1 MEHHAVQFSTQH
13 LIALLPL
20 LVTCAT
26 VVVVM
31 LAIAWKRSHSMTFVL
46 SVIGLNAA
54 LLSLLPTIGVTP
66 LQVTPLMQIDTFACY
81 YMALVLIA
89 TLACVTLTHAYLGE
103 AKVNDGQTKGYPRNR
118 EEMYLLLLLSAAG
131 GLVLVSTE
139 HLAGLFIGLELL
151 SVPTYGMIAYAYF
164 NKRSLEAGIKYMVL
178 SAAGSA
184 FLLFGMAL
192 LYADAGSLSFAQIG
206 ASLAGASGSQLVQI
220 GIGMMLIGLA
230 FKLSMVPFHLWTP
243 DVYEGAPAPV
253 AAFLATASKVAVFAV
268 LLRLYQLSPAT
279 AGGWLNDLLTVI
291 AIASILFGNL
301 LALVQNN
308 LKRLLGYSSIAH
320 FGYLLVALIASKG
333 LAVEAIGVYMATYV
347 LTSLGAFG
355 VITLMSTPYN
365 GRDADALYEYRGL
378 FWRRPYLTAVLT
390 VMMLSLA
397 GIPLTAG
404 FIGKFYVIAAGVQAQ
419 LWWLIGAL
427 ILGSAIA
434 VFYYLRVMVTLF
446 LNEPNLQRHDAPFN
460 WGQRA
465 GGIMLMLVAALAF
478 VLGVYP
484 QPLLDLVQQAGL
496 ATAAL

>member
-1 MEHHAVQFSTQH
+1 MEHHAVDFTLQH

-20 LVTCAT
+20 LVTSLTA
-26 VVVVM
+26 VVVM
-31 LAIAWKRSHSMTFVL
+31 LAIAAKRNHALTFIL
-46 SVIGLNAA
+46 SVVGLNLA
-54 LLSLLPTIGVTP
+54 LLSLIPELEVAPLEVTP
-66 LQVTPLMQIDTFACY
+66 LLLIDTFACY
-81 YMALVLIA
+81 YMALVLA
-89 TLACVTLTHAYLGE
+89 ASLACVTLIHAYLGGE
-103 AKVNDGQTKGYPRNR
+103 SGKGYPGNR
-118 EEMYLLLLLSAAG
+118 EELYLLVLLSAAG
-131 GLVLVSTE
+131 GLVLVSAQ

-151 SVPTYGMIAYAYF
+151 SVPTYGMIAYAFF

-192 LYADAGSLSFAQIG
+192 LYAESGNLAFADIG
-206 ASLAGASGSQLVQI
+206 ASLARESSQLVQI

-230 FKLSMVPFHLWTP
+230 FKLSLVPFHLWTP

-268 LLRLYQLSPAT
+268 LLRLYQISPAMS
-279 AGGWLNDLLTVI
+279 GGWLSDLLTLI

-301 LALVQNN
+301 LALLQNN

-333 LAVEAIGVYMATYV
+333 LAVEAVGVYLATYV

-355 VITLMSTPYN
+355 VITLMSTPYS

-404 FIGKFYVIAAGVQAQ
+404 FIGKFYVIAAGVEAQ
-419 LWWLIGAL
+419 LWWLLGAMV
-427 ILGSAIA
+427 LGSAIG

-446 LNEPNLQRHDAPFN
+446 MREPNMHRHDAPFD

-465 GGIMLMLVAALAF
+465 GGIMLLVVALLAF
-478 VLGVYP
+478 IIGVHP
-484 QPLLDLVQQAGL
+484 QPLLELVQHAGL
-496 ATAAL
+496 VALVQ

>member
-1 MEHHAVQFSTQH
+1 MEHHAVDFTLQH

-20 LVTCAT
+20 LVTSLTA
-26 VVVVM
+26 VVVM
-31 LAIAWKRSHSMTFVL
+31 LAIAAKRNHTVTFIL
-46 SVIGLNAA
+46 SVVGLNLA
-54 LLSLLPTIGVTP
+54 LLSLIPALEVAPLEVTP
-66 LQVTPLMQIDTFACY
+66 LLLIDKFACY
-81 YMALVLIA
+81 YMALVLA
-89 TLACVTLTHAYLGE
+89 ASLACITLIHAYLGG
-103 AKVNDGQTKGYPRNR
+103 DSGKGYPGNR
-118 EEMYLLLLLSAAG
+118 EELYLLVLLSAAG
-131 GLVLVSTE
+131 GLVLVSAQ
-139 HLAGLFIGLELL
+139 HLASLFIGLELL
-151 SVPTYGMIAYAYF
+151 SVPTYGMIAYAFF

-192 LYADAGSLSFAQIG
+192 LYAESGNLAFADIG
-206 ASLAGASGSQLVQI
+206 VSLARESSQLVQI

-230 FKLSMVPFHLWTP
+230 FKLSLVPFHLWTP

-268 LLRLYQLSPAT
+268 LLRLYQISPAMS
-279 AGGWLNDLLTVI
+279 GGWLSELLTLI
-291 AIASILFGNL
+291 AIASILVGNL
-301 LALVQNN
+301 LALLQNN

-320 FGYLLVALIASKG
+320 FGYLLVALVASKG
-333 LAVEAIGVYMATYV
+333 LAVEAVGVYLATYV

-355 VITLMSTPYN
+355 VITLMSTPYS

-404 FIGKFYVIAAGVQAQ
+404 FIGKFYVIAAGVEAQ
-419 LWWLIGAL
+419 LWWLLGAMV
-427 ILGSAIA
+427 LGSAIG

-446 LNEPNLQRHDAPFN
+446 MREPNLHRHDAPFD

-465 GGIMLMLVAALAF
+465 GGIMLLVVALLAF
-478 VLGVYP
+478 FLGVYP
-484 QPLLDLVQQAGL
+484 QPLLELVQHAGL
-496 ATAAL
+496 VALAQ

>member
-1 MEHHAVQFSTQH
+1 MEHHAVEFTLQH

-20 LVTCAT
+20 LVTSLTAI
-26 VVVVM
+26 VVM
-31 LAIAWKRSHSMTFVL
+31 LAIAAKRNHALTFIL
-46 SVIGLNAA
+46 SVVGLNLA
-54 LLSLLPTIGVTP
+54 LLSLIPALEVAPLEVTP
-66 LQVTPLMQIDTFACY
+66 LLLIDTFACY
-81 YMALVLIA
+81 YMGLVLA
-89 TLACVTLTHAYLGE
+89 ASLACVTLIHAYLGGE
-103 AKVNDGQTKGYPRNR
+103 SGKGYPGNR
-118 EEMYLLLLLSAAG
+118 EELYLLVLLSAAG
-131 GLVLVSTE
+131 GLVLVSAQ
-139 HLAGLFIGLELL
+139 HLASLFIGLELL
-151 SVPTYGMIAYAYF
+151 SVPTYGMIAYAFF

-192 LYADAGSLSFAQIG
+192 LYAESGNLAFADIG
-206 ASLAGASGSQLVQI
+206 VSLARESSQLVQI

-230 FKLSMVPFHLWTP
+230 FKLSLVPFHLWTP

-268 LLRLYQLSPAT
+268 LLRLYQISPAMS
-279 AGGWLNDLLTVI
+279 GGWLSDLLTLI

-301 LALVQNN
+301 LALLQNN

-333 LAVEAIGVYMATYV
+333 LAVEAVGVYLATYV

-355 VITLMSTPYN
+355 VITLMSTPYS

-404 FIGKFYVIAAGVQAQ
+404 FIGKFYVIAAGVEAQ
-419 LWWLIGAL
+419 LWWLLGAMV
-427 ILGSAIA
+427 LGSAIG

-446 LNEPNLQRHDAPFN
+446 MREPNLHRHDAPFD

-465 GGIMLMLVAALAF
+465 GGIMLLVVALLAF
-478 VLGVYP
+478 FLGVYP
-484 QPLLDLVQQAGL
+484 QPLLELVQQAGL
-496 ATAAL
+496 VALAQ

>member
-1 MEHHAVQFSTQH
+1 MEHHAVEFTLQH

-20 LVTCAT
+20 LVTSLTAI
-26 VVVVM
+26 VVM
-31 LAIAWKRSHSMTFVL
+31 LAIAAKRNHALTFIL
-46 SVIGLNAA
+46 SVVGLNLA
-54 LLSLLPTIGVTP
+54 LLSLIPALEVAPLEVTP
-66 LQVTPLMQIDTFACY
+66 LLLIDTFACY
-81 YMALVLIA
+81 YMALVLA
-89 TLACVTLTHAYLGE
+89 ASLACVTLIHAYLGGE
-103 AKVNDGQTKGYPRNR
+103 SGKGYPGNR
-118 EEMYLLLLLSAAG
+118 EELYLLVLLSAAG
-131 GLVLVSTE
+131 GLVLASAQ

-151 SVPTYGMIAYAYF
+151 SVPTYGMIAYAFF

-192 LYADAGSLSFAQIG
+192 LYAESGNLAFADIG
-206 ASLAGASGSQLVQI
+206 ASLARESSQLVQI

-230 FKLSMVPFHLWTP
+230 FKLSLVPFHLWTP

-268 LLRLYQLSPAT
+268 LLRLYQISPAMS
-279 AGGWLNDLLTVI
+279 GGWLSDLLTLI

-301 LALVQNN
+301 LALLQNN

-333 LAVEAIGVYMATYV
+333 LAVEAVGVYLATYV

-355 VITLMSTPYN
+355 VITLMSTPYS

-404 FIGKFYVIAAGVQAQ
+404 FIGKFYVIAAGVEAQ
-419 LWWLIGAL
+419 LWWLLGAMV
-427 ILGSAIA
+427 LGSAIG

-446 LNEPNLQRHDAPFN
+446 MREPNMHRHDAPFD

-465 GGIMLMLVAALAF
+465 GGIMLLVVALLAF
-478 VLGVYP
+478 IIGVYP
-484 QPLLDLVQQAGL
+484 QPLLELVQHAGL
-496 ATAAL
+496 VALAQ

>member
-1 MEHHAVQFSTQH
+1 MEHHAVDFTLQH

-20 LVTCAT
+20 LVTSLTA
-26 VVVVM
+26 VVVM
-31 LAIAWKRSHSMTFVL
+31 LAIAAKRNHALTFIL
-46 SVIGLNAA
+46 SVVGLNLA
-54 LLSLLPTIGVTP
+54 LLSLIPALEVAPLEVTP
-66 LQVTPLMQIDTFACY
+66 LLLIDTFACY
-81 YMALVLIA
+81 YMALVLA
-89 TLACVTLTHAYLGE
+89 ASLACVTLIHAYLGGE
-103 AKVNDGQTKGYPRNR
+103 SGKGYPGNR
-118 EEMYLLLLLSAAG
+118 EELYLLVLLSAAG
-131 GLVLVSTE
+131 GLVLVSAQ

-151 SVPTYGMIAYAYF
+151 SVPTYGMIAYAFF

-192 LYADAGSLSFAQIG
+192 LYAESGNLAFADIG
-206 ASLAGASGSQLVQI
+206 ASLARESSQLVQI

-230 FKLSMVPFHLWTP
+230 FKLSLVPFHLWTP

-268 LLRLYQLSPAT
+268 LLRLYQISPAMS
-279 AGGWLNDLLTVI
+279 GGWLSDLLTLI

-301 LALVQNN
+301 LALLQNN

-333 LAVEAIGVYMATYV
+333 LAVEAVGVYLATYV

-355 VITLMSTPYN
+355 VITLMSTPYS

-404 FIGKFYVIAAGVQAQ
+404 FIGKFYVIAAGVEAQ
-419 LWWLIGAL
+419 LWWLLGAMV
-427 ILGSAIA
+427 LGSAIG

-446 LNEPNLQRHDAPFN
+446 MREPNMHRHDAPFD

-465 GGIMLMLVAALAF
+465 GGIMLLVVALLAF
-478 VLGVYP
+478 IIGVHP
-484 QPLLDLVQQAGL
+484 QPLLELVQHAGL
-496 ATAAL
+496 VALVQ

>member
-1 MEHHAVQFSTQH
+1 MEHHAVEFTLHH

-20 LVTCAT
+20 LVTSLTA
-26 VVVVM
+26 VVVM
-31 LAIAWKRSHSMTFVL
+31 LAIAAKRNHTVTFIL
-46 SVIGLNAA
+46 SVVGLNLA
-54 LLSLLPTIGVTP
+54 LLSLIPTLEVAPLEVTP
-66 LQVTPLMQIDTFACY
+66 LLLIDKFACY
-81 YMALVLIA
+81 YMALVLA
-89 TLACVTLTHAYLGE
+89 ASLACITLIHAYLGG
-103 AKVNDGQTKGYPRNR
+103 DSGKGYPGNR
-118 EEMYLLLLLSAAG
+118 EELYLLVLLSAAG
-131 GLVLVSTE
+131 GLVLVSAQ
-139 HLAGLFIGLELL
+139 HLASLFIGLELL
-151 SVPTYGMIAYAYF
+151 SVPTYGMIAYAFF

-192 LYADAGSLSFAQIG
+192 LYAESGNLAFADIG
-206 ASLAGASGSQLVQI
+206 ASLIRESSQLVQI

-230 FKLSMVPFHLWTP
+230 FKLSLVPFHLWTP

-268 LLRLYQLSPAT
+268 LLRLYQISPAMS
-279 AGGWLNDLLTVI
+279 GGWLSELLTVI
-291 AIASILFGNL
+291 AIASILVGNL
-301 LALVQNN
+301 LALLQNN

-333 LAVEAIGVYMATYV
+333 LAVEAVGVYLATYV

-355 VITLMSTPYN
+355 VITLMSTPYS

-404 FIGKFYVIAAGVQAQ
+404 FIGKFYVIAAGVEAQ
-419 LWWLIGAL
+419 LWWLLGAMV
-427 ILGSAIA
+427 LGSAIG

-446 LNEPNLQRHDAPFN
+446 MREPNLHRHDAPFD

-465 GGIMLMLVAALAF
+465 GGIMLLVVALLAF
-478 VLGVYP
+478 FLGVYP
-484 QPLLDLVQQAGL
+484 QPLLELVQQAGL
-496 ATAAL
+496 VALAQ

>member
-1 MEHHAVQFSTQH
+1 MEFTTQH

-26 VVVVM
+26 IVVVM
-31 LAIAWKRSHSMTFVL
+31 LAIAWKRHHSWTFGL
-46 SVIGLNAA
+46 SVIGLNLA
-54 LLSLLPTIGVTP
+54 LVSILPALKVAP
-66 LQVTPLMQIDTFACY
+66 LEVTPLMMVDNFGAY
-81 YMALVLIA
+81 YMALVLA
-89 TLACVTLTHAYLGE
+89 GTLACVTLIHAYLGGE
-103 AKVNDGQTKGYPRNR
+103 SGKGYPGNR
-118 EEMYLLLLLSAAG
+118 EEMYLLILLAAAG
-131 GLVLVSTE
+131 GLVLVTAQ

-151 SVPTYGMIAYAYF
+151 SVPIFGLVAYAFF

-192 LYADAGSLSFAQIG
+192 LYADAGSLSF
-206 ASLAGASGSQLVQI
+206 SQLAAAGSSSVLSQL

-230 FKLSMVPFHLWTP
+230 FKLSLVPFHLWTP

-253 AAFLATASKVAVFAV
+253 AAFLATVSKVAVFAV

-279 AGGWLNDLLTVI
+279 AGGWLNDLLTAI

-308 LKRLLGYSSIAH
+308 IKRLLGYSSIAH

-333 LAVEAIGVYMATYV
+333 LAVEAIGVYLATYV

-355 VITLMSTPYN
+355 VVTLMSTPYS
-365 GRDADALYEYRGL
+365 GRDCDALYEYRGL

-404 FIGKFYVIAAGVQAQ
+404 FIGKFFVIAAGVESG
-419 LWWLIGAL
+419 LWWLLGAL
-427 ILGSAIA
+427 VLGSAIGI
-434 VFYYLRVMVTLF
+434 FYYLRVMVTLF
-446 LNEPNLQRHDAPFN
+446 LVEPNLRRHDAELH
-460 WGQRA
+460 WAQRA
-465 GGIMLMLVAALAF
+465 GGIMLLFVALLAF
-478 VLGVYP
+478 FLGVYP
-484 QPLLDLVQQAGL
+484 QPLLDLVHHSGL
-496 ATAAL
+496 VALAN

>member
-1 MEHHAVQFSTQH
+1 MEHHAVEFTLQH

-20 LVTCAT
+20 LVTSLTA
-26 VVVVM
+26 VVVM
-31 LAIAWKRSHSMTFVL
+31 LAIAAKRNHTVTFIL
-46 SVIGLNAA
+46 SVVGLNLA
-54 LLSLLPTIGVTP
+54 LLSLIPALEVAPQ
-66 LQVTPLMQIDTFACY
+66 QVTPLLLIDKFACY
-81 YMALVLIA
+81 YMALVLA
-89 TLACVTLTHAYLGE
+89 ASLACITLIHAYLGG
-103 AKVNDGQTKGYPRNR
+103 DSGKGYPGNR
-118 EEMYLLLLLSAAG
+118 EELYLLVLLSAAG
-131 GLVLVSTE
+131 GLVLVSAQ
-139 HLAGLFIGLELL
+139 HLASLFIGLELL
-151 SVPTYGMIAYAYF
+151 SVPTYGMIAYAFF

-192 LYADAGSLSFAQIG
+192 LYAESGNLAFADIG
-206 ASLAGASGSQLVQI
+206 ASLMRESSQLVQI

-230 FKLSMVPFHLWTP
+230 FKLSLVPFHLWTP

-268 LLRLYQLSPAT
+268 LLRLYQISPAMS
-279 AGGWLNDLLTVI
+279 GGWLNELLTLI
-291 AIASILFGNL
+291 AIASILVGNL
-301 LALVQNN
+301 LALLQNN

-320 FGYLLVALIASKG
+320 FGYLLVALVASKG
-333 LAVEAIGVYMATYV
+333 LAVEAVGVYLATYV

-355 VITLMSTPYN
+355 VITLMSTPYS

-404 FIGKFYVIAAGVQAQ
+404 FIGKFYVIAAGVEAQ
-419 LWWLIGAL
+419 LWWLLGAMV
-427 ILGSAIA
+427 LGSAIG

-446 LNEPNLQRHDAPFN
+446 MREPNLHRHDAPFD

-465 GGIMLMLVAALAF
+465 GGIMLLVVALLAF
-478 VLGVYP
+478 FLGVYP
-484 QPLLDLVQQAGL
+484 QPLLELVQHAGL
-496 ATAAL
+496 VALAQ

>member
-1 MEHHAVQFSTQH
+1 MEHHAVEFTLQH

-20 LVTCAT
+20 LVTSLTA
-26 VVVVM
+26 VVVM
-31 LAIAWKRSHSMTFVL
+31 LAIAAKRNHALTFIL
-46 SVIGLNAA
+46 SVVGLNLA
-54 LLSLLPTIGVTP
+54 LLSLIPALEVAPLSVTP
-66 LQVTPLMQIDTFACY
+66 LLLIDNFACY
-81 YMALVLIA
+81 YMALVLA
-89 TLACVTLTHAYLGE
+89 ASLACITLIHAYLGG
-103 AKVNDGQTKGYPRNR
+103 ASGKGYPGNR
-118 EEMYLLLLLSAAG
+118 EELYLLVLLSAAG
-131 GLVLVSTE
+131 GLVLVSAQ

-151 SVPTYGMIAYAYF
+151 SVPTYGMIAYAFF

-192 LYADAGSLSFAQIG
+192 LYAESGNLAFSDIG
-206 ASLAGASGSQLVQI
+206 ASLMRESSQLVQI

-230 FKLSMVPFHLWTP
+230 FKLSLVPFHLWTP

-268 LLRLYQLSPAT
+268 LLRLYQISPAMS
-279 AGGWLNDLLTVI
+279 GGWLSDLLTLI

-301 LALVQNN
+301 LALLQNN

-333 LAVEAIGVYMATYV
+333 LAVEAVGVYLATYV

-355 VITLMSTPYN
+355 VITLMSTPYS

-404 FIGKFYVIAAGVQAQ
+404 FIGKFYVIAAGVEAQ
-419 LWWLIGAL
+419 LWWLLGAMV
-427 ILGSAIA
+427 LGSAIG

-446 LNEPNLQRHDAPFN
+446 MREPNLHRHDAPFD

-465 GGIMLMLVAALAF
+465 GGIMLLVVALLAF
-478 VLGVYP
+478 IIGVYP
-484 QPLLDLVQQAGL
+484 QPLLELVQHAGL
-496 ATAAL
+496 TTLH